1 MRFRSAFLLAV
12 VAWGAVSARAQ
23 KVAQTPPM
31 GWNTWNTFTDRIDE
45 WLIRDTAD
53 LLVSSGMR
61 DAGYT
66 YLVIDDC
73 WALRERD
80 AGGNAMKDRHG
91 SRTTVTW
98 ARAATGNGANTGVVK
113 PSRTGEPGDPVVTS
127 ACIMV
132 PGSIAERNVPPG
144 SNR

>member
-1 MRFRSAFLLAV
+1 MDNQLDQF
-12 VAWGAVSARAQ
+12 
-23 KVAQTPPM
+23 
-31 GWNTWNTFTDRIDE
+31 FT
-45 WLIRDTAD
+45 
-53 LLVSSGMR
+53 R
-61 DAGYT
+61 DADMQRA
-66 YLVIDDC
+66 VIMRMI
-73 WALRERD
+73 AGGARQRD